1 MSTNPDVYGY
11 PRRLELALKQL
22 ENNKTIVAKNRQA
35 ISRFYEESV
44 AQGLSTPR
52 LIRLIQILS
61 KLSIMLG
68 KNFESANRDDIVQ
81 VVANI
86 EREKYSDWTKQS
98 YKVGLKKFYKWLRR
112 TESDYPPEVRWIK
125 ATAKKNN
132 NLLPEELLTEEE
144 VRKLAEAAD
153 NPRDRALV
161 LVLYETG
168 CRAGEILSL
177 RVKHISVDEHGAT
190 LIVMGKTGMRR
201 VRIIASQPALA
212 EWLNNHPLK
221 DNPDAPLW
229 LVIGTK
235 NKNEALT
242 YEAFRM
248 ALQRLAE
255 RIELKKRIH
264 AHLFRHS
271 RASHLATNLT
281 EAQMD
286 HYLGWMP
293 GSKMPAVYVH
303 LSGRDVDKTLLK
315 MHGMEV
321 EEKQQEAKLKVR
333 FCARCKERNS
343 PVSRFC
349 SRCGSPLDM
358 QTALQVQEERTK
370 ADELMT
376 KLLSDPDVQS
386 VIKRKLQQMD
396 IKLEAIS

>member
-1 MSTNPDVYGY
+1 
-11 PRRLELALKQL
+11 
-22 ENNKTIVAKNRQA
+22 
-35 ISRFYEESV
+35 
-44 AQGLSTPR
+44 
-52 LIRLIQILS
+52 
-61 KLSIMLG
+61 
-68 KNFESANRDDIVQ
+68 
-81 VVANI
+81 
-86 EREKYSDWTKQS
+86 
-98 YKVGLKKFYKWLRR
+98 
-112 TESDYPPEVRWIK
+112 
-125 ATAKKNN
+125 
-132 NLLPEELLTEEE
+132 
-144 VRKLAEAAD
+144 
-153 NPRDRALV
+153 
-161 LVLYETG
+161 
-168 CRAGEILSL
+168 
-177 RVKHISVDEHGAT
+177 VKHISVDEHGAT

-229 LVIGTK
+229 LIIGTK

-315 MHGMEV
+315 MHGIEV

-358 QTALQVQEERTK
+358 QTALQVQEERAK